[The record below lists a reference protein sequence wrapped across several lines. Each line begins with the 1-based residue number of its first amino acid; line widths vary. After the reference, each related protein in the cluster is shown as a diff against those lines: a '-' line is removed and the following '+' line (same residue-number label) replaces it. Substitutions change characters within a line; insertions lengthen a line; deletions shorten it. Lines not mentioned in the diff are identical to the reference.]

1 MAASTQSGTVMSARL
16 TSWHPAQTAVPRDIG
31 FFEWFFDADT
41 WTGDTGILVSMLDT
55 VVLCG
60 VVTIV
65 AAAVSVPTAA
75 ILAHFRRAEVSSTW
89 LVSISRA
96 VPTFAIAALLVPWS
110 LENGWGFEPWPIFIA
125 LLLLALVP
133 IYLNTYTAIRQ
144 LPAGPVDAARA
155 LGYSERSILGRVELA
170 LASSLIFA
178 GVRVA
183 AIQVVATEPIRAFL
197 GGDGLGRYVRDGF
210 GQNNNTLVIGGIV
223 LIGGLAALTGL
234 TFVALERLVLPN
246 GIRRLTRQQGETTP

>member
-1 MAASTQSGTVMSARL
+1 VIAAVAPLRPS
-16 TSWHPAQTAVPRDIG
+16 QTAVPRDIG

-41 WTGDTGILVSMLDT
+41 WTGATGILDSLRDT
-55 VVLCG
+55 VILCAA
-60 VVTIV
+60 VTLV
-65 AAAVSVPTAA
+65 AVAVSVPVAA
-75 ILAHFRRAEVSSTW
+75 ILAHLRRAEVSSTW

-96 VPTFAIAALLVPWS
+96 VPTFAIAALLLPWS
-110 LENGWGFEPWPIFIA
+110 LERGWGFEPWPIFIA
-125 LLLLALVP
+125 LLSLALVP

-144 LPAGPVDAARA
+144 LPEGPVDAARA
-155 LGYSERSILGRVELA
+155 LGYSERSILTKVELA
-170 LASSLIFA
+170 LASSLIFS
-178 GVRVA
+178 GIRVA

-234 TFVALERLVLPN
+234 IFVALERLVLPD
-246 GIRRLTRQQGETTP
+246 GVRRLTRQQGETSP

>member
-1 MAASTQSGTVMSARL
+1 MTGAANAGRL
-16 TSWHPAQTAVPRDIG
+16 SQTAVPRDIG

-41 WTGDTGILVSMLDT
+41 WTGDTGILASLLDT
-55 VVLCG
+55 VILCSA
-60 VVTIV
+60 VTLV
-65 AAAVSVPTAA
+65 ATAVSVPIAS
-75 ILAHFRRAEVSSTW
+75 ILAYLRRAEVSSTW

-110 LENGWGFEPWPIFIA
+110 LERGWGFEPWPIFIA

-133 IYLNTYTAIRQ
+133 IYLNIYTAIRQ
-144 LPAGPVDAARA
+144 LPDGPVDAARA
-155 LGYSERSILGRVELA
+155 LGYNERGILTRVELA

-178 GVRVA
+178 GIRVA

-210 GQNNNTLVIGGIV
+210 GQNNNTLVVGRIV
-223 LIGGLAALTGL
+223 LIGGLAAVTGL

-246 GIRRLTRQQGETTP
+246 GVRRLARQQGDPSS

>member
-1 MAASTQSGTVMSARL
+1 M
-16 TSWHPAQTAVPRDIG
+16 PRDIG
-31 FFEWFFDADT
+31 FFEWFFDPDT
-41 WTGDTGILVSMLDT
+41 WTGPDGIIASLLDT
-55 VVLCG
+55 VILC
-60 VVTIV
+60 
-65 AAAVSVPTAA
+65 AAVTLVAVAVAVPTAA
-75 ILAHFRRAEVSSTW
+75 LLAHLRRAEVSSTW

-96 VPTFAIAALLVPWS
+96 IPTFAIAALLVPWS
-110 LENGWGFEPWPIFIA
+110 LERGWGFEPWPIFIA
-125 LLLLALVP
+125 LFFLAVVP

-144 LPAGPVDAARA
+144 QPEGAVDAARA
-155 LGYSERSILGRVELA
+155 LGYSERSILTKVELV
-170 LASSLIFA
+170 LSSSLILA
-178 GVRVA
+178 GIRVA

-246 GIRRLTRQQGETTP
+246 GVRRLTRQQGDTQP

>member
-1 MAASTQSGTVMSARL
+1 VEPAPEGRPV
-16 TSWHPAQTAVPRDIG
+16 TSPHYSEQVAVPRDIG
-31 FFEWFFDADT
+31 FVEWFFDLDT
-41 WTGDTGILVSMLDT
+41 WTGNGGILESARETIILCAAVT
-55 VVLCG
+55 VVA
-60 VVTIV
+60 VI
-65 AAAVSVPTAA
+65 VSVPVASA
-75 ILAHFRRAEVSSTW
+75 LAHLRKAEVLTTW

-110 LENGWGFEPWPIFIA
+110 LRRGWGFEPVPIFVA

-144 LPAGPVDAARA
+144 VPDETVDAARA
-155 LGYSERSILGRVELA
+155 LGHSEVSVLTRVEFA
-170 LASSLIFA
+170 LGASLVMTGI
-178 GVRVA
+178 RVA

-210 GQNNNTLVIGGIV
+210 GQSNNTLVVGGIV

-234 TFVALERLVLPN
+234 TFVLLERVLLPN
-246 GIRRLTRQQGETTP
+246 GVRRLARRQGERP